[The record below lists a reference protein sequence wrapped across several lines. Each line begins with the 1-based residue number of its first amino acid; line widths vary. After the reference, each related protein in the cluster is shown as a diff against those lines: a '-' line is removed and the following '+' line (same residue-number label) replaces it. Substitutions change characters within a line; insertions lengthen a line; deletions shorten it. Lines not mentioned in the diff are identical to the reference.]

1 MKRFIETDPHEL
13 TGNVFRLI
21 GRDWML
27 VTAGKERSFNT
38 MTASWGGL
46 GVLWNAP
53 VSMIFVRPSRY
64 TYEFIEREREYSL
77 SFLGPDDRR
86 TLQVCGSKSG
96 RDIDKAKETG
106 LTPVFQEG
114 TTYFE
119 QAKLVLVCRKL
130 YDSPM
135 DPSNLLDE
143 AVDEKWYPDKDYHRM
158 FVGEIVKVLR
168 KAE

>member
-1 MKRFIETDPHEL
+1 MSFETIRPQDINE
-13 TGNVFRLI
+13 NVFDLI
-21 GRDWML
+21 GSQWML
-27 VTAGKERSFNT
+27 VTAGDSNGNNT
-38 MTASWGGL
+38 MTASWGGM
-46 GVLWNAP
+46 GVMWGKDVA
-53 VSMIFVRPSRY
+53 VTVIRPQRY
-64 TYEFIEREREYSL
+64 TMEFVKKNDLFTL
-77 SFLGPDDRR
+77 SFYDQQYKPALGI
-86 TLQVCGSKSG
+86 CGSKSG

>member
-13 TGNVFRLI
+13 TGNVSRLI

-96 RDIDKAKETG
+96 RDIDKVKGDRADAALRPAGPIFRTG
-106 LTPVFQEG
+106 PSGADLP
-114 TTYFE
+114 
-119 QAKLVLVCRKL
+119 QALH
-130 YDSPM
+130 P
-135 DPSNLLDE
+135 
-143 AVDEKWYPDKDYHRM
+143 
-158 FVGEIVKVLR
+158 
-168 KAE
+168 

>member
-21 GRDWML
+21 GRDLVL

-64 TYEFIEREREYSL
+64 TYEFIEREAGIFPPPS
-77 SFLGPDDRR
+77 
-86 TLQVCGSKSG
+86 SG
-96 RDIDKAKETG
+96 RMTG
-106 LTPVFQEG
+106 GRCRFAVPNPAG
-114 TTYFE
+114 TST
-119 QAKLVLVCRKL
+119 R
-130 YDSPM
+130 
-135 DPSNLLDE
+135 
-143 AVDEKWYPDKDYHRM
+143 
-158 FVGEIVKVLR
+158 
-168 KAE
+168 

>member
-96 RDIDKAKETG
+96 AALRPAGPIFRTG
-106 LTPVFQEG
+106 PSGADLP
-114 TTYFE
+114 
-119 QAKLVLVCRKL
+119 QALH
-130 YDSPM
+130 P
-135 DPSNLLDE
+135 
-143 AVDEKWYPDKDYHRM
+143 
-158 FVGEIVKVLR
+158 
-168 KAE
+168 